1 MTPDG
6 TCQLTDLPAKS
17 FLRLDGKAALVT
29 GGARGLGRAIARRL
43 AEAGAVG
50 AILDLP
56 DELARASIPNGWAF
70 VAADVRHEEEIAAA
84 VNAALDGL
92 GRLDI
97 VVANA
102 GVVPPWRETEALDF
116 AEWDN
121 VFAVNVRGVAATLK
135 HSVPALKVRGGAI
148 VVTASMNSQRAHPR
162 QGLYT
167 ATKHAVLGI
176 VRAAALDLGRYG
188 IRVNAVGPG
197 PVATEA
203 LLSRIAKRA
212 VAGGP
217 PIGDVLRHFSEETAL
232 QRMVSEAD
240 VANTVLFLASDLS
253 AGLAGVLVPID
264 AGLA

>member
-1 MTPDG
+1 MS
-6 TCQLTDLPAKS
+6 LTGLQATS
-17 FLRLDGKAALVT
+17 SLRLDGKTALVT
-29 GGARGLGRAIARRL
+29 GGARGLGRAIAQRL
-43 AEAGAVG
+43 GESGAAGAIV
-50 AILDLP
+50 DLP
-56 DELARASIPNGWAF
+56 SELAQASAPDGWKRI
-70 VAADVRHEEEIAAA
+70 AADVRREEEIAAA
-84 VNAALDGL
+84 VGATLDGL

-102 GVVPPWRETEALDF
+102 GVVPPWRETEALDL

-121 VFAVNVRGVAATLK
+121 VFAINVRGVAATLK
-135 HSVPALKVRGGAI
+135 HAVPALKVRGGAI
-148 VVTASMNSQRAHPR
+148 IVTASLNSWRAHPR

-203 LLSRIAKRA
+203 LLSRIEARA
-212 VAGGP
+212 LDGGP
-217 PIGDVLRHFSEETAL
+217 SVDDALRRFAEETAL
-232 QRMVSEAD
+232 RRMVSEAD

-253 AGLAGVLVPID
+253 AGLTGTLVPID

>member
-1 MTPDG
+1 MTHAMG
-6 TCQLTDLPAKS
+6 SEAKQ
-17 FLRLDGKAALVT
+17 FLRLEGKAALLT
-29 GGARGLGRAIARRL
+29 GGARGLGRTIAQRL

-50 AILDLP
+50 TIVDLQS
-56 DELARASIPNGWAF
+56 ELTETSVPSGWKR
-70 VAADVRHEEEIAAA
+70 VAADVRRENEIAAA
-84 VNAALDGL
+84 VRTTLEEL

-97 VVANA
+97 VIANA
-102 GVVPPWRETEALDF
+102 GVVPPWRETEALDLV
-116 AEWDN
+116 EWDD
-121 VFAVNVRGVAATLK
+121 VFAINVRGVAVTLK
-135 HSVPALKVRGGAI
+135 HAVPALKARGGAI
-148 VVTASMNSQRAHPR
+148 IATASLNSWRAHPR

-203 LLSRIAKRA
+203 LLSRIARRA

-217 PIGDVLRHFSEETAL
+217 SVDHALRQFAEETAL
-232 QRMVSEAD
+232 RRMVSEAD

-253 AGLAGVLVPID
+253 AGLTGTLVPID

>member
-1 MTPDG
+1 MTG
-6 TCQLTDLPAKS
+6 LQAES
-17 FLRLDGKAALVT
+17 FLRLDGKTALVT
-29 GGARGLGRAIARRL
+29 GGARGLGRAIAHRL
-43 AEAGAVG
+43 AESGVAGAIV
-50 AILDLP
+50 DLP
-56 DELARASIPNGWAF
+56 SELPQASAPDSWKC
-70 VAADVRHEEEIAAA
+70 VAADVRSEEEIAAA
-84 VNAALDGL
+84 VGATLDGL

-102 GVVPPWRETEALDF
+102 GVVPPWRETEALDL

-121 VFAVNVRGVAATLK
+121 VFAINVRGVAATLK
-135 HSVPALKVRGGAI
+135 HAVPALKARGGAI
-148 VVTASMNSQRAHPR
+148 IVTASLNSSRAHAG

-203 LLSRIAKRA
+203 FLSRIEARA
-212 VAGGP
+212 LGGGP
-217 PIGDVLRHFSEETAL
+217 SVDNALRRFAEETAL
-232 QRMVSEAD
+232 RRMVSEAD

-253 AGLAGVLVPID
+253 AGLTGTLVPID